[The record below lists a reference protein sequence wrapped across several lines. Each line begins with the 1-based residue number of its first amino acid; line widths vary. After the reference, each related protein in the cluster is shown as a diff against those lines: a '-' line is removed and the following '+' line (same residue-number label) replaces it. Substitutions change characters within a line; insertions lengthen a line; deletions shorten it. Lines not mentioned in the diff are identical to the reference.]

1 MIDSMSI
8 SESQA
13 RADRFFDQPLQIG
26 SLRIPN
32 RAICAPLAGISD
44 APFRRI
50 AQELGA
56 GLTYVEM
63 LSAQAMHHKNKRTVD
78 MMYRHSSEPLL
89 GVQITGPSAE
99 MVGDAIRF
107 IDRFPF
113 DAIDIN
119 MGCPVRKVVASG
131 SGSGILRD
139 PERLAETVRRAREAT
154 AKPLSVK
161 VRLGF
166 SRHEYNVEE
175 TARRAAREGIDMFT
189 VHGRTR
195 CENYGDRVD
204 LGGIAAGLRAARDA
218 ATRPLA
224 LVGNGDVLDF
234 RSAARM
240 REVTGCDAVMIS
252 RGAMGNPWIF
262 REVREGRDVQPT
274 IEEWLDVVLRHM
286 DYQQEHYP
294 TKNLAAILFR
304 KHWIWYA
311 KGFPETRE
319 LLEKLRVTERMDDAR
334 DGLKAYAGSL
344 PAGVRRFELCPRG
357 DDRFGS
363 RYDPKYDMDRD
374 LDRGVGALGMG

>member
-1 MIDSMSI
+1 MSL
-8 SESQA
+8 SNGQTTKE
-13 RADRFFDQPLQIG
+13 RLLDQPLRMG
-26 SLRIPN
+26 SLTLPN

-50 AQELGA
+50 CQELGA

-63 LSAQAMHHKNKRTVD
+63 LSAQAMHYKNKRTID
-78 MMYRHSSEPLL
+78 MMYRHPSEPLL
-89 GVQITGPSAE
+89 GVQITGPTPE
-99 MVGDAIRF
+99 MVGEAIRF
-107 IDRFPF
+107 VDGFPF
-113 DAIDIN
+113 DTIDIN

-139 PERLAETVRRAREAT
+139 PERLGETVHRAREAT
-154 AKPLSVK
+154 SKPLSVK

-166 SRHEYNVEE
+166 SRHEYNVGE
-175 TARRAAREGIDMFT
+175 TSRRAAREGIDMFT

-195 CENYGDRVD
+195 CENYGNRVD
-204 LGGIAAGLRAARDA
+204 LEGIAEGLRAAREA

-224 LVGNGDVLDF
+224 AVGNGDVLDF

-240 REVTGCDAVMIS
+240 HEVTGCDAVMIS

-274 IEEWLDVVLRHM
+274 IEEWLDVVWRHM

-311 KGFPETRE
+311 KGFPDTRE
-319 LLEKLRVTERMDDAR
+319 LLEKLRVTESMDDAR
-334 DGLKAYAGSL
+334 AWLKAYAGSL

-363 RYDPKYDMDRD
+363 RYDPKYDMDRER
-374 LDRGVGALGMG
+374 DRGVGALGMG